1 MSGLELAET
10 ALSSY
15 ESAKTEQDRVLAL
28 SELRNRTF
36 EAYRLIEADEAT
48 IESKQNELKVLEH
61 THLVKSR
68 QRDSNSAKINE
79 LESFA
84 SSLGQDTEE
93 NGEQSTKSSIII
105 PLLHEYNIEAS
116 EYYATEKI
124 LAELEARKEAQSN
137 TMRLRGEVDQL
148 DMAVQR
154 LDDFLTNKWPKI
166 KEKYE
171 ETQQVAAK
179 VETVYEEVI
188 EEINSARLGEAI
200 YAIKP
205 STKENNGGGGNN
217 RNRNRKRGRNGNG
230 NSGGSNGGGSEFT
243 DGRSRKRRRA

>member
-1 MSGLELAET
+1 MSGLEQAELAL
-10 ALSSY
+10 ASY
-15 ESAKTEQDRVLAL
+15 ESAKTEQERILAL

-36 EAYRLIEADEAT
+36 EAYRLIEADEST

-68 QRDSNSAKINE
+68 QRDSNTAKIGE

-84 SSLGQDTEE
+84 SSLGQETGED
-93 NGEQSTKSSIII
+93 GEQPKSSIII

-116 EYYATEKI
+116 EYNATEKI
-124 LAELEARKEAQSN
+124 LEELEARKEAQSN
-137 TMRLRGEVDQL
+137 TFRLRGEVDQL

-154 LDDFLTNKWPKI
+154 LDDFLNNKWPKI

-171 ETQQVAAK
+171 ETQKIAAK

-188 EEINSARLGEAI
+188 EEINSARLGESI

-205 STKENNGGGGNN
+205 TAKENNGGGNT
-217 RNRNRKRGRNGNG
+217 RNRNRKRGRSGNNNGN
-230 NSGGSNGGGSEFT
+230 NNGSTEFS
-243 DGRSRKRRRA
+243 DGRNRKRRRG